1 MALRSARE
9 SWHEFASVM
18 RANTLPLLL
27 ALAACSSTPAAPAD
41 ATVARDASADAP
53 SADAPAEDVATAP
66 EDVPVDAGP
75 PVPQRVTIASGAL
88 DGVAQG
94 GVARFLGIPYAAPPV
109 GDRRWRA
116 PAPVTPWTAPRDAQ
130 QKGPGCPQ
138 PAGMIL
144 GMAPT
149 SEDCL
154 SLNVWTPRVGA
165 GTERRPV
172 MVFIHGGGFTSGH
185 TWGGDYDGELLAR
198 RGMVVVTFNYRL
210 GQLGYLA
217 HPSLSMESDAEGVSG
232 NYGFMDQQA
241 ALRWVRDNI
250 ASFGGDPGNVTLF
263 GESAGSMAVSLHLI
277 APASRDLFHRAIT
290 ESGTSTVML
299 MPMRDEDARA
309 PVQSAYSLGR
319 RFVAAQG
326 CDAATDV
333 PACLRAKSAAEV
345 IAAMPSTN
353 ELVRFEAR
361 FQPNIDGRVIPET
374 PWAAFHNGRFA
385 RVPLMAGTNRD
396 EGTVFTLTAPIT
408 TMDAYR
414 AAVERLVPGHTDDVV
429 NRLYA
434 PAMFAS
440 INAAYN
446 AFLADAAFICPAR
459 DLARQYANASLPV
472 FVYHFTHETQFGM
485 LLRLGVFHS
494 AELPFVFG
502 NFTGV
507 FRYRDVDG
515 PVVDLTQG
523 YWTRFA
529 TGSDPNGAGAVP
541 WPRYAAESDGHL
553 DISATPMAGAGLRR
567 SQCDEIT
574 PWLEPP
580 R

>member
-1 MALRSARE
+1 
-9 SWHEFASVM
+9 M
-18 RANTLPLLL
+18 RVTLVTTFLLF
-27 ALAACSSTPAAPAD
+27 AACSSTPAASVD
-41 ATVARDASADAP
+41 ATVAGDAV
-53 SADAPAEDVATAP
+53 DVAPQDLTPQDTAT
-66 EDVPVDAGP
+66 DVPVDAGP

-94 GVARFLGIPYAAPPV
+94 GVSRFLGVPYAAPPV
-109 GDRRWRA
+109 GERRWRA
-116 PAPVTPWTAPRDAQ
+116 PAAVTPWTAPRDAT
-130 QKGPGCPQ
+130 QKGPACVQ
-138 PAGMIL
+138 PAGMLL
-144 GMAPT
+144 GAAPT

-165 GTERRPV
+165 GAALQPV

-185 TWGGDYDGELLAR
+185 SWGGDYDGESLAR
-198 RGMVVVTFNYRL
+198 RGVVVVTFNYRL

-217 HPSLSMESDAEGVSG
+217 HPSLSMETGADGSSG

-250 ASFGGDPGNVTLF
+250 AFFGGDPQNVTLF

-277 APASRDLFHRAIT
+277 APGSRGLFHRAIT
-290 ESGTSTVML
+290 QSGTSTVML
-299 MPMRDEDARA
+299 MPLRDEDARA

-319 RFVAAQG
+319 RFVGALG
-326 CDAATDV
+326 CAMASDV
-333 PACLRAKSAAEV
+333 PACLRAKTPAEV
-345 IAAMPSTN
+345 VAALPSTN

-385 RVPLMAGTNRD
+385 RVSLIAGTNRD

-414 AAVERLVPGHTDDVV
+414 AAVQRLVPGHADEVL
-429 NRLYA
+429 NRLYP
-434 PAMFAS
+434 PAMFDS

-459 DLARQYANASLPV
+459 DLARQYANAQLPV
-472 FVYHFTHETQFGM
+472 FTYHFTHESQVGM

-494 AELPFVFG
+494 AELPYVFG
-502 NFTGV
+502 NFTGL
-507 FRYRDVDG
+507 FRYRDADG
-515 PVVDLTQG
+515 PVFELTQR

-529 TGSDPNGAGAVP
+529 TGGDPNGPGAVE
-541 WPRYAAESDGHL
+541 WPRFTADGDAHL
-553 DISATPMAGAGLRR
+553 DISASPMARTGLRR
-567 SQCDEIT
+567 SQCDELT

-580 R
+580 P